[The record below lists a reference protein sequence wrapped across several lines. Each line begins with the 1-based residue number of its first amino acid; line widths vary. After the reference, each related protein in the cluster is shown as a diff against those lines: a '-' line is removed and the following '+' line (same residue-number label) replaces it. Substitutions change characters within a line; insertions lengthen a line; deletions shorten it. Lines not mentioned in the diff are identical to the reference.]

1 MDQYYPP
8 FGAAPPPPPL
18 PDIAVIER
26 PSWGRYGLVALISAA
41 LGAAAVF
48 LLS

>member
-26 PSWGRYGLVALISAA
+26 ANWGRYTLVALIAGGV
-41 LGAAAVF
+41 GAAAAF
-48 LLS
+48 LLG